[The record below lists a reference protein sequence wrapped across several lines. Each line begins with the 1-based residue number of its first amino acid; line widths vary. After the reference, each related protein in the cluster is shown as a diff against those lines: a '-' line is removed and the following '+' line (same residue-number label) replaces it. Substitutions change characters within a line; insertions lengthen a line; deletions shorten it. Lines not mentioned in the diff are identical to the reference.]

1 MVPEEKPEQD
11 MAIERRKRS
20 FSNSG
25 SGSVRGARGQPHSRS
40 GSPSHQAPTQE
51 VSSDQEPKLFIVN
64 LADEVTEDEL
74 R

>member
-11 MAIERRKRS
+11 MATERRKRS
-20 FSNSG
+20 VSNSG
-25 SGSVRGARGQPHSRS
+25 SGSVRGAKGRPHSRPA
-40 GSPSHQAPTQE
+40 SPPRQAPTQE

-64 LADEVTEDEL
+64 LADEATEDEV